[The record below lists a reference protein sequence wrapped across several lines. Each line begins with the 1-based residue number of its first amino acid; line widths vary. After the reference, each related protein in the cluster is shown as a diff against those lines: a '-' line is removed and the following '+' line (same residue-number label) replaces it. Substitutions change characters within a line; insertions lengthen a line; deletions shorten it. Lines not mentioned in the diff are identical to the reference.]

1 MDLYAIT
8 LIFLVALLLFI
19 FYLRG
24 NVIKKVIQR
33 AWLERIDSIAKE
45 NHALWS
51 MHVPYYHSERICTE
65 LLALEKEHL
74 ENHVIL
80 KMSNNG
86 GWHSQ
91 SDILKYPSIKKL
103 FRRLLPLIE
112 SYSHFLGLDKKYLTI
127 TAWAN
132 VNRKND
138 SNLEHN
144 HEDALF
150 SGCYYLKAKSNRQL
164 ENGGISFFKKG
175 EQKSLLA
182 TFSPEP
188 GDFLLFPSD
197 MLHQVHPYSEDGD
210 RISIAFNVHFG
221 NRQKS
226 WFISQA
232 QRPELLQKLD
242 PFHELSGQK
251 NSPSYIENSDRKA
264 MLFHTS
270 KIKKT
275 ILNSLD

>member
-1 MDLYAIT
+1 MNLYAIT

-24 NVIKKVIQR
+24 SLNQKITQR
-33 AWLERIDSIAKE
+33 SWLERIAVIAKE
-45 NHALWS
+45 NQTLWA
-51 MHVPYYHSERICTE
+51 MHVPYYQNERICLE
-65 LLALEKEHL
+65 LLAVEKEQSVH
-74 ENHVIL
+74 HVVL

-86 GWHSQ
+86 GWHSH

-112 SYSHFLGLDKKYLTI
+112 SYSQFLGLDKKYLTI

-132 VNRKND
+132 VNRKNN
-138 SNLEHN
+138 SNFEHN

-150 SGCYYLKAKSNRQL
+150 SGCYYLQAKPNRSL
-164 ENGGISFFKKG
+164 ENGGISFFKKS
-175 EQKSLLA
+175 ETKSLLA

-197 MLHQVHPYSEDGD
+197 MLHQVHPYSEEGD

-226 WFISQA
+226 WFLSQA
-232 QRPELLQKLD
+232 ERSDLLQKID
-242 PFHELSGQK
+242 PFHELSGEK
-251 NSPSYIENSDRKA
+251 NAPSYLENSDRRA

-270 KIKKT
+270 KIKKFFFK
-275 ILNSLD
+275 